1 MSKGDFPLFPNGS
14 RRFSGGQR
22 VRIYL
27 PFGELSELAV
37 DPFPFPKT

>member
-1 MSKGDFPLFPNGS
+1 MSKGDFLLFPNGS

-27 PFGELSELAV
+27 PFGEFSELAV
-37 DPFPFPKT
+37 DPFLFLET